1 MMTPLQIINEE
12 IQLRC
17 DRLKYYH
24 QCFRNARFRPDETQS
39 EVQKQ
44 FHIGQDNR
52 IRSAKQLVKHE
63 IELVRYLR
71 RIKERMQY
79 NAKFQRD
86 MRGRKTA

>member
-1 MMTPLQIINEE
+1 MTPLQIINEE

-24 QCFRNARFRPDETQS
+24 QSFRNARFRPTETQS

-44 FHIGQDNR
+44 FDQDNR
-52 IRSAKQLVKHE
+52 IRSAKLLVKNE

-71 RIKERMQY
+71 RIKKRMQFHE
-79 NAKFQRD
+79 KFQRD
-86 MRGRKTA
+86 MRRRKEVRR